1 MTAIALY
8 EKLAPLDFKHLEPA
22 YDRIRN
28 QYQEI
33 QNDVFENSFT
43 GYGKTLGLLM
53 CKDRQ
58 TDSPIVPLSQPGPL
72 RTIATKDIEPK

>member
-8 EKLAPLDFKHLEPA
+8 EKLASLDFKRLEPA

-33 QNDVFENSFT
+33 QNDVFKDSFT
-43 GYGKTLGLLM
+43 GYGEKQGLM
-53 CKDRQ
+53 CTDR
-58 TDSPIVPLSQPGPL
+58 
-72 RTIATKDIEPK
+72 

>member
-8 EKLAPLDFKHLEPA
+8 EKLASLDFKRLEPA

-33 QNDVFENSFT
+33 QNDVFKDSFT
-43 GYGKTLGLLM
+43 GYGEKQGLV
-53 CKDRQ
+53 CKDRLA
-58 TDSPIVPLSQPGPL
+58 DSPIVP
-72 RTIATKDIEPK
+72 IESIPKYGNGGY